1 MDIHKDRVDRR
12 GRTLVPVSLQKRAEI
27 RRNYFANISWWR
39 RPRLGYLISIPL
51 VGLTLLAVLEGR
63 RLLPNFYFPA
73 MSMAIPILIVALI
86 WGVGPAL
93 FTVVLAT
100 LALDYFYVSPVEQS
114 SVITWHG
121 FLQLLPFVI
130 FGMIIS
136 IFTGQREAARMRALL
151 AEQEAQAQADE
162 LAELNQQLEE
172 ANKLKDQFLSMASHE
187 LKTPITA
194 ILGQAQITLRRL
206 SRQQERALDTESIST
221 ALEKIDEQARRLNM
235 LVDDL
240 LDLSSIRGG
249 KIALRMRRCDLG
261 EVCRKVVEDQRLLTD
276 RPIDLEV
283 SPPSIELQAD
293 SDRLGQ
299 VIVNLVNNAIKYSPE
314 GSPVRVVVS
323 RTDAV
328 ALLQV
333 IDAGPGIPREQQQRI
348 FETFYRAPNAKA
360 SSSDGFG
367 LGLAICK
374 DIVER
379 HDGRI
384 WCESQEG
391 EGSTFCVELPLK

>member
-1 MDIHKDRVDRR
+1 MDIHKHPVDRR
-12 GRTLVPVSLQKRAEI
+12 SRVLVPISLQKRAEI

-39 RPRLGYLISIPL
+39 RPLLGYLISIPL
-51 VGLTLLAVLEGR
+51 VGLALLGVLGGQ
-63 RLLPNFYFPA
+63 RLLPNFYFPTTY
-73 MSMAIPILIVALI
+73 MAIPILIVALI

-93 FTVVLAT
+93 ITVLLAT
-100 LALDYFYVSPVEQS
+100 LALDYFYLPDVGQFN
-114 SVITWHG
+114 ITTWHG
-121 FLQLLPFVI
+121 FLQLLPFII

-136 IFTGQREAARMRALL
+136 IFTAQREAARMRALL
-151 AEQEAQAQADE
+151 AEQEAQAQAEE

-172 ANKLKDQFLSMASHE
+172 ANRLKDQFLSMASHE

-194 ILGQAQITLRRL
+194 IHGQAQIALRRL
-206 SRQQERALDTESIST
+206 SKQQERALDTESIST

-235 LVDDL
+235 LVEDL

-249 KIALRMRRCDLG
+249 KMALRMGRGDLG

-293 SDRLGQ
+293 SGRLGQ
-299 VIVNLVNNAIKYSPE
+299 VLVNLVNNAIKYSPE

-323 RTDAV
+323 QNDSV

-333 IDAGPGIPREQQQRI
+333 IDAGPGVPKEQQQRI

-379 HDGRI
+379 HNGRI